1 VERARQLQR
10 VVAIDEAEGRQVG
23 EPIDLVAEGCR
34 AFAEIADVEV
44 ALAQHLAGGDVR
56 LLEPRSPELAGRLVE
71 IALMTEEAFGV
82 VASVVRQRPD
92 DLVAVNGHAELLVDS
107 CMVDVRRL
115 PAGEAG
121 EGGFGDSVGYCH
133 AGIGS
138 SRGFSRVKPAP
149 CGGDKRAL
157 YFLEEPIAAGV
168 G

>member
-23 EPIDLVAEGCR
+23 ETVDLIAEGRR

-44 ALAQHLAGGDVR
+44 ALAQNLAGGDVR

-82 VASVVRQRPD
+82 VAGVVRQRPD
-92 DLVAVNGHAELLVDS
+92 DLVSVHGHAELLVDTRV
-107 CMVDVRRL
+107 VDVRRL
-115 PAGEAG
+115 PAGKAG

-149 CGGDKRAL
+149 CGDDKRAL